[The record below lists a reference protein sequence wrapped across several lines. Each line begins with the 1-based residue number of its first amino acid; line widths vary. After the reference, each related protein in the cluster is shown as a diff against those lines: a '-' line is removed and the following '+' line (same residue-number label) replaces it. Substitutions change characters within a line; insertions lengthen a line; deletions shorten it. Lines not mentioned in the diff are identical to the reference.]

1 MKGPHPWWGPFC
13 YPADPGSSGH
23 RKDGVVLIGLTGG
36 IGSGKSAVADLLA
49 EHGAVIVDADVI
61 AREAVLPG
69 TPALRAIG
77 ERFGAGV
84 LDTSG
89 ALDRAALGEIV
100 FTNPQAL
107 ADLEAITHPAI
118 RELSAAHIAAAGPDA
133 IVVQVVP
140 LLAEAGMQDTFDAVV
155 VVDVPEAVQEERV
168 LSRDG
173 WTAEHVRARMAA
185 QVGRE
190 QRLAI
195 ADHVIDNSGTREQ
208 LAQQVARLWTELLS
222 NRNTH
227 PTGRS
232 ERAAQ

>member
-1 MKGPHPWWGPFC
+1 M
-13 YPADPGSSGH
+13 
-23 RKDGVVLIGLTGG
+23 LIGLTGG

-49 EHGAVIVDADVI
+49 EHGAVIVDADLI

-69 TPALRAIG
+69 TPALQAIG
-77 ERFGAGV
+77 ERFGEDV

-89 ALDRAALGEIV
+89 ALDRRALGEIV
-100 FTNPQAL
+100 FADPQAL

-118 RELSAAHIAAAGPDA
+118 RELSAARIAAAGPEA

-140 LLAEAGMQDTFDAVV
+140 LLAEAGMQDTFDAVI
-155 VVDVPEAVQEERV
+155 VVDVPEEVQEQRV

-173 WTAEHVRARMAA
+173 WTLEHVRARMAA
-185 QVGRE
+185 QAPRQ

-195 ADHVIDNSGTREQ
+195 ADHVVDNSGDRDE
-208 LAQQVARLWTELLS
+208 LAAQVARLWTELLS

>member
-1 MKGPHPWWGPFC
+1 M
-13 YPADPGSSGH
+13 
-23 RKDGVVLIGLTGG
+23 LIGLTGG

-49 EHGAVIVDADVI
+49 EHGAVIVDADLI

-69 TPALRAIG
+69 TRALQAIA
-77 ERFGAGV
+77 ERFGSGV
-84 LDTSG
+84 IDASG
-89 ALDRAALGEIV
+89 ALDRATLGEIV
-100 FTNPQAL
+100 FADPQAL

-118 RELSAAHIAAAGPDA
+118 RELSAVRIAAAGSEA

-140 LLAEAGMQDTFDAVV
+140 LLAEAGMQDTFDAVI
-155 VVDVPEAVQEERV
+155 VVDVPEEVQEHRV

-173 WTAEHVRARMAA
+173 WTLEHVRARMTA
-185 QVGRE
+185 QATRQ

-195 ADHVIDNSGTREQ
+195 ADHVVDNSGDRDQ